1 MEPPEPAIAS
11 PSRALYAQY
20 MFQQDAY
27 LREETAPVAVPDGRN
42 GEVLS
47 SRGSLC
53 RLCSRPRTFIP
64 VTLHSDKPPHLTV
77 ITAAFAILAC
87 YVLSWLSSKLSSVS
101 CAYSITPTGAKSDI
115 PGNNVPGHEA
125 AMQGCVHVPL
135 CPTITQESAIVPVS
149 ARKNS
154 SLPPLCLNL
163 TSPPL
168 CHPMIPISN

>member
-77 ITAAFAILAC
+77 ITAAFAILAFM
-87 YVLSWLSSKLSSVS
+87 SVMCFHGYQAS
-101 CAYSITPTGAKSDI
+101 YQVFRAPT
-115 PGNNVPGHEA
+115 V
-125 AMQGCVHVPL
+125 
-135 CPTITQESAIVPVS
+135 
-149 ARKNS
+149 
-154 SLPPLCLNL
+154 SLPRAPSLTFLGMCLDTRL
-163 TSPPL
+163 RCRAVSMFPSAQLSPRNPPSSQSQ
-168 CHPMIPISN
+168 HEKTHRFRPYVSISPRRLFVI